1 MADTYTVKSSWKR
14 RPSEIR
20 GYHRT
25 LYYNTDNGDY
35 LRVDYNL
42 KEKRVRLYIEIADE
56 GGNQYYSV
64 ISNGKITAE
73 RSVSSGRSY
82 GFADKFQSRAD
93 IFSTIPNGD
102 VLKLINRNYSIYSG
116 YLYDKA
122 REEEKARQNQNKLR
136 EETRKRY
143 FKSDANPYVQTVK
156 TRKPVSFSFG
166 LIDIVDILIG
176 VMLSGIVFLYFQYS
190 FIAMG
195 IMASFYGI
203 INGFIDMFLRK
214 RSPLIIK
221 VIVFVVSG
229 MALYIYGYFFY

>member
-1 MADTYTVKSSWKR
+1 MNYTTAKYTWKR

-25 LYYNTDNGDY
+25 LYYNADNGDY

-42 KEKRVRLYIEIADE
+42 KEKRVRLYVEVSDE
-56 GGNQYYSV
+56 GGNPYYSV

-93 IFSTIPNGD
+93 IFSTIPNRD
-102 VLKLINRNYSIYSG
+102 VIKLINRNYKIYAEYSA
-116 YLYDKA
+116 DKA
-122 REEEKARQNQNKLR
+122 RDEEKARELNKIR

-143 FKSDANPYVQTVK
+143 FKPETNPYK
-156 TRKPVSFSFG
+156 DSARKARSISFSFS

-176 VMLSGIVFLYFQYS
+176 VMLSGSAFLYFQYS

-195 IMASFYGI
+195 IIAAFFGI
-203 INGFIDMFLRK
+203 INGFVDMFIRK
-214 RSPLIIK
+214 RSPLIVK
-221 VIVFVVSG
+221 VLLFVLSG
-229 MALYIYGYFFY
+229 TVIYVYGYFFY